1 MNYVVIDGDS
11 ILYRCGFAAQH
22 KIYECD
28 GLDFSS
34 KKELNNYE
42 KLPRSIPFEYTS
54 RIDVEPVENALSNV
68 KHTILSILSDTEAA
82 DYKVYISSNTPTF
95 RDKLATIK
103 PYKGN
108 RIDNAKPIHYDACK
122 QYIMDVWG
130 AKECFGIE
138 ADDAVAIDG
147 TVNEGIIVSND
158 KDLLQVPG
166 LHFNWTKPENGVF
179 EINAA
184 EALHYKYIQILA
196 GDATDNIQ
204 GIPGLG
210 EKGAAKLLT
219 HMFGSNEVEYDELC
233 RVYYMEKL
241 GDDEG
246 IKVYE
251 ETKSLITIITK
262 EKDIEWENS

>member
-22 KIYECD
+22 KVYECD

-34 KKELNNYE
+34 KKELSAYE
-42 KLPRSIPFEYTS
+42 KLPRDAPFEYTS

-68 KHTILSILSDTEAA
+68 KHTIMAILSDTEAA
-82 DYKVYISSNTPTF
+82 DYTIYISSNTPTF

-108 RIDNAKPIHYDACK
+108 RIANDKPIHYDACK

-130 AKECFGIE
+130 ALECFGVE
-138 ADDAVAIDG
+138 ADDMVAIKG
-147 TVNEGIIVSND
+147 SEGIIVSND

-166 LHFNWTKPENGVF
+166 PHYNWTKPEEGVF
-179 EINAA
+179 EISDA

-210 EKGAAKLLT
+210 EKGASKLLT
-219 HMFGSNEVEYDELC
+219 HMFGATEAEYDEMC
-233 RVYYMEKL
+233 RLYYMERL
-241 GDDEG
+241 GDEVG
-246 IKVYE
+246 PHAYE

-262 EKDIEWENS
+262 ETDIERETG